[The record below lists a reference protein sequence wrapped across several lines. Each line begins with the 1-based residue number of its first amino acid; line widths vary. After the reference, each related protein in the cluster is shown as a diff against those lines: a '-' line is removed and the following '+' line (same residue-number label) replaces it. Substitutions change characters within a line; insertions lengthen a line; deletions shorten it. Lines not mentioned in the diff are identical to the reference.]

1 MWSIQ
6 ITMNIP
12 KKSQNMYELTS
23 FQILEKHISRIYD
36 SIECISNENYK
47 ILNNSL
53 QQHIVK
59 YINDM
64 TAGKIEFFVYNYGID
79 NAIILLNNYNNDN
92 KKYTN
97 TSSKSLLYIIFY
109 NMFSIYY
116 ITDYANYNDTY
127 LYLTK
132 HYPVYAIIIIQRFW
146 RKILLYKMETNK
158 NKINNDIAALI
169 NKINNEIVGEP
180 AKKVLLYLVNKFRKR
195 FSRTLR
201 I

>member
-6 ITMNIP
+6 IAMNIANNRP
-12 KKSQNMYELTS
+12 YELTS
-23 FQILEKHISRIYD
+23 LQILEKHISRIYD
-36 SIECISNENYK
+36 SIESVSNEDYK
-47 ILNNSL
+47 ILNNIL
-53 QQHIVK
+53 QHHIVK
-59 YINDM
+59 YINNM
-64 TAGKIEFFVYNYGID
+64 SAGKIELFVYNYGID
-79 NAIILLNNYNNDN
+79 NAILLLNKYNNDN

-97 TSSKSLLYIIFY
+97 TSSKSLLFIIFY

-116 ITDYANYNDTY
+116 ITDYKNDNKITEC
-127 LYLTK
+127 LTK

-158 NKINNDIAALI
+158 DKINNYIAALI

-195 FSRTLR
+195 FSRTLK

>member
-6 ITMNIP
+6 IAMNITNE
-12 KKSQNMYELTS
+12 SLSVYELTNL
-23 FQILEKHISRIYD
+23 QILEKHISRIYD
-36 SIECISNENYK
+36 SIERVSNENYK
-47 ILNNSL
+47 ILNNIL

-59 YINDM
+59 YINNM
-64 TAGKIEFFVYNYGID
+64 SAGKIELFVYNYGID

-92 KKYTN
+92 KNYTN
-97 TSSKSLLYIIFY
+97 TSSKSLLFIIFY

-116 ITDYANYNDTY
+116 ITDYVNYNDTNH
-127 LYLTK
+127 YLTK
-132 HYPVYAIIIIQRFW
+132 HYPVYAIIIIQKFW
-146 RKILLYKMETNK
+146 RKILLYKMEKNK
-158 NKINNDIAALI
+158 DKINNDIAALI

>member
-1 MWSIQ
+1 
-6 ITMNIP
+6 MNITNE
-12 KKSQNMYELTS
+12 SLSVYELTNL
-23 FQILEKHISRIYD
+23 QILEKHISRIYD
-36 SIECISNENYK
+36 SIERVSNENYK
-47 ILNNSL
+47 ILNNIL

-59 YINDM
+59 YINNM
-64 TAGKIEFFVYNYGID
+64 SAGKIELFVYNYGID

-92 KKYTN
+92 KNYTN
-97 TSSKSLLYIIFY
+97 TSSKSLLFIIFY

-116 ITDYANYNDTY
+116 ITDYVNYNDTNH
-127 LYLTK
+127 YLTK
-132 HYPVYAIIIIQRFW
+132 HYPVYAIIIIQKFW
-146 RKILLYKMETNK
+146 RKILLYKMEKNK
-158 NKINNDIAALI
+158 DKINNDIAALI

>member
-1 MWSIQ
+1 
-6 ITMNIP
+6 MNIVNNSP
-12 KKSQNMYELTS
+12 HELTS
-23 FQILEKHISRIYD
+23 LQMLEKHIGRIYD
-36 SIECISNENYK
+36 SIERVSNEDYK
-47 ILNNSL
+47 ILNNIL
-53 QQHIVK
+53 QRHIVK
-59 YINDM
+59 YINNM
-64 TAGKIEFFVYNYGID
+64 SAGKIELFVYNYGID
-79 NAIILLNNYNNDN
+79 NAIILLNNYNDDN

-116 ITDYANYNDTY
+116 ITDYANYNDTNP
-127 LYLTK
+127 YLTK
-132 HYPVYAIIIIQRFW
+132 HYPVYAIIIIQKFW
-146 RKILLYKMETNK
+146 RKILLYRIETNK
-158 NKINNDIAALI
+158 DKINNDIAALI

>member
-6 ITMNIP
+6 IALNIANNSP
-12 KKSQNMYELTS
+12 YELTS
-23 FQILEKHISRIYD
+23 LQILETHIGRIYD
-36 SIECISNENYK
+36 SIERVSNENYK
-47 ILNNSL
+47 ILNNIL

-59 YINDM
+59 YINNM
-64 TAGKIEFFVYNYGID
+64 SAGKIELFVYNYGID

-92 KKYTN
+92 KNYTN
-97 TSSKSLLYIIFY
+97 TSSKSLLFIIFY

-116 ITDYANYNDTY
+116 INEYANNNDTNH
-127 LYLTK
+127 YLTK

-158 NKINNDIAALI
+158 DKINNDIAALI

>member
-6 ITMNIP
+6 IALNIANNSP
-12 KKSQNMYELTS
+12 YELTS
-23 FQILEKHISRIYD
+23 LQILETHIGRIYD
-36 SIECISNENYK
+36 SIERVSNENYK
-47 ILNNSL
+47 ILNNIL

-59 YINDM
+59 YINNM
-64 TAGKIEFFVYNYGID
+64 SAGKIELFVYNYGID

-92 KKYTN
+92 KNYTN
-97 TSSKSLLYIIFY
+97 TSSKSLLFIIFY

-116 ITDYANYNDTY
+116 ITDYVNYNDTNH
-127 LYLTK
+127 YLTK
-132 HYPVYAIIIIQRFW
+132 HYPVYAIIIIQKFW
-146 RKILLYKMETNK
+146 RKILLYKMEKNK
-158 NKINNDIAALI
+158 DKINNDIAALI

>member
-6 ITMNIP
+6 IAMNIVNNSP
-12 KKSQNMYELTS
+12 HRLTNL
-23 FQILEKHISRIYD
+23 QILEKHISRIYD
-36 SIECISNENYK
+36 SIERVSNENYK
-47 ILNNSL
+47 ILNNIL

-59 YINDM
+59 YINNM
-64 TAGKIEFFVYNYGID
+64 SAGKIELFVYNYGID

-92 KKYTN
+92 KNYTN
-97 TSSKSLLYIIFY
+97 TSSKSLLFIIFY

-116 ITDYANYNDTY
+116 ITDYVNYNDTNH
-127 LYLTK
+127 YLTK
-132 HYPVYAIIIIQRFW
+132 HYPVYAIIIIQKFW
-146 RKILLYKMETNK
+146 RKILLYKMEKNK
-158 NKINNDIAALI
+158 DKINNDIAALI

>member
-6 ITMNIP
+6 IALNIANNTP
-12 KKSQNMYELTS
+12 CELTS
-23 FQILEKHISRIYD
+23 LQILEKHISRIYD
-36 SIECISNENYK
+36 SIESVSNEDYK
-47 ILNNSL
+47 ILNNIL

-59 YINDM
+59 YINNM
-64 TAGKIEFFVYNYGID
+64 STGKIELFVYNYGID
-79 NAIILLNNYNNDN
+79 NAIILLNNYNDDN

-97 TSSKSLLYIIFY
+97 TSSKSLLFIIFY

-116 ITDYANYNDTY
+116 ITDYANYNDTN

-158 NKINNDIAALI
+158 DKINNDIAALI

-180 AKKVLLYLVNKFRKR
+180 AKKVLLYLVNKFKR
-195 FSRTLR
+195 RISRTLR

>member
-6 ITMNIP
+6 IAMNIP
-12 KKSQNMYELTS
+12 KKSQSMYELTS
-23 FQILEKHISRIYD
+23 LQILEKHISRIYD

-53 QQHIVK
+53 QHHIVK

-64 TAGKIEFFVYNYGID
+64 SAGKIEFFVYNYGID
-79 NAIILLNNYNNDN
+79 NAIILLNNYNDDN

-116 ITDYANYNDTY
+116 ITDYANYNDTNP
-127 LYLTK
+127 YLTK

-146 RKILLYKMETNK
+146 RKILLYRIETK
-158 NKINNDIAALI
+158 KYSINNDITNLI
-169 NKINNEIVGEP
+169 HKINNEIVGES
-180 AKKVLLYLVNKFRKR
+180 AKKVLLYLVNKFKR
-195 FSRTLR
+195 RISRTLR